1 MTPPPPALP
10 FSYIRALDIG
20 KQSRAGALGLIAY
33 DHFISI
39 DAEVEVVWKQK
50 KRSWST
56 WLYIFN
62 RFFPLIWLSLDTV
75 PFAPG
80 GIVSSKVC
88 ITYLSTDDVVTLLAT
103 ISVQTILQM
112 RAPAYG
118 SPCGCVLEIA
128 IMIVFVGVTMAH
140 ISHLPVISTSTG
152 CYYSGIFSI
161 SALFWLP
168 ALVFEP
174 ILCLLV
180 VWKAWGDDIIRW
192 LAPRA
197 SSRSKDALAP
207 GAPPIVKAMARD
219 SIFFELLVNT
229 TIWSHFNRYINV
241 IMPWSCAL
249 PSILGSRLF
258 IHMRQLMLHTE
269 EGSQDDSAPPATLD
283 AFEPATRT
291 LTSTG
296 AGTDAG
302 TSSEQRSGGAV

>member
-1 MTPPPPALP
+1 MHVC
-10 FSYIRALDIG
+10 LDIG
-20 KQSRAGALGLIAY
+20 KQSHAGALGLIAY
-33 DHFISI
+33 DHFISL

-50 KRSWST
+50 KRSWGT

-80 GIVSSKVC
+80 GIASSKVC
-88 ITYLSTDDVVTLLAT
+88 IAYLSTDDVVTLLVT

-112 RAPAYG
+112 RVYALYSLDRRLRMALLA
-118 SPCGCVLEIA
+118 GCILEIA
-128 IMIVFVGVTMAH
+128 VMIIFVGVTMAH
-140 ISHLPVISTSTG
+140 ISHLPVVSTSTG

-197 SSRSKDALAP
+197 NSRSKDDALVLE
-207 GAPPIVKAMARD
+207 APPMVKAMARD

-229 TIWSHFNRYINV
+229 TIWSHFNQYINV
-241 IMPWSCAL
+241 IMPCVPTCSL
-249 PSILGSRLF
+249 PVV
-258 IHMRQLMLHTE
+258 
-269 EGSQDDSAPPATLD
+269 PCN
-283 AFEPATRT
+283 
-291 LTSTG
+291 
-296 AGTDAG
+296 
-302 TSSEQRSGGAV
+302 